1 MEEIMRKLLVLF
13 GFALLATTCAQA
25 QETRSMEVS
34 GQWDFVRT
42 PGTPSTNCQGAG
54 GTFGVNVNRWLGI
67 IGDFD
72 ACKVTG
78 LPSGTSSHSISYLFG
93 PRLAYHNSGR
103 LTPYVQVLLGGD
115 RASATVTGFPSS
127 SANSFAM
134 TFGGGADIQLTHHLA
149 FRALQ
154 AEYFYTRFGGVRQN
168 NLRLQ
173 SGIVY
178 RFSK

>member
-1 MEEIMRKLLVLF
+1 MRKLLVMF

-34 GQWDFVRT
+34 GQWDFVHS

-54 GTFGVNVNRWLGI
+54 GTFGVNVNRWLGVV
-67 IGDFD
+67 GDVD
-72 ACKVTG
+72 GCKVTG
-78 LPSGTSSHSISYLFG
+78 MPSGTSAHAISYLFG

-115 RASATVTGFPSS
+115 RASATVTGFPSAS
-127 SANSFAM
+127 SNSFAM

-149 FRALQ
+149 FRAIQ
-154 AEYFYTRFGGVRQN
+154 AEYFYTRFGGVGQN

-173 SGIVY
+173 SGFVY